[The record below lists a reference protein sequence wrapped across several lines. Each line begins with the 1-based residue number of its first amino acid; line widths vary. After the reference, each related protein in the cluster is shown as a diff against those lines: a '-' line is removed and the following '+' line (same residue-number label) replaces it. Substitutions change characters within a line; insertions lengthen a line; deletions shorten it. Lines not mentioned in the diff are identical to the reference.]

1 MLTAPF
7 VALDDARGDGTRPLK
22 LYSGARE
29 IVTAARREDI
39 RPALARLRAHVAEG
53 HHVAGFLAYEAGHS
67 LEPRL
72 SAIPERRGESPLLWF
87 GVFDAPQL
95 ISPDTLFGAIAG
107 RSASVS
113 EPEPALDEGRYT
125 NALTNVKALIEAGDI
140 YQANLTFPTQL
151 SAEGHPLAL
160 YARLR
165 RAQRMGHGAI
175 VFTGEDWI
183 LSFSPEL
190 FFTLSNG
197 VLETRPMK
205 GTAPRHPLAEDDIAA
220 AAALAADPK
229 NRAENLMI
237 TDLIRND
244 LARVAEAGSVVV
256 KNAFAVERYPT
267 VHQMTTTVEA
277 RLRADHDAFD
287 VLDALF
293 PCGSITGAP
302 KIRAMEVIDSVESRA
317 RGVYTGSIGAISPGS
332 AHFNVAIRTIEIRNQ
347 TATMGIGSGIV
358 ADSDAA
364 SEWRECGE
372 KMAFVSASGRRFH
385 LIETMGFTP
394 AEGIAHLQLHLERLE
409 QSATWHSFRF
419 DRHEVRNLLQA
430 AVGALRTPAR
440 IKLVLAAGGAAAVS
454 CSAAPEAPALAR
466 VAIVPLPVKPGDP
479 RLAHKTSDRGFY
491 DAARRAAGTDEVIFA
506 RADNRLTEGSFTN
519 LFVERDGVLL
529 TPPASDGLLPGVL
542 RRHLLESGEAREAA
556 LTRADL
562 ADGFLLG
569 NALRGLFRATLV
581 AHRGD

>member
-7 VALDDARGDGTRPLK
+7 VALDDARGDGTRPMTV
-22 LYSGARE
+22 YSGAQT
-29 IVTAARREDI
+29 IIAATRREEV
-39 RPALARLRAHVAEG
+39 RPALAALRRHVAEG
-53 HHVAGFLAYEAGHS
+53 RNVAGFLAYEAGHA

-72 SAIPERRGESPLLWF
+72 AAIPERSSEGPLLWF
-87 GVFDAPQL
+87 GVFDAPQFM
-95 ISPDTLFGAIAG
+95 PPETLLGGALG
-107 RSASVS
+107 RDVRMSA
-113 EPEPALDEGRYT
+113 PEPGLDAARYAAALAD
-125 NALTNVKALIEAGDI
+125 VKALIEAGDI
-140 YQANLTFPTQL
+140 YQANLTFPTRL
-151 SAEGHPLAL
+151 AVAGHPLAL

-175 VFTGEDWI
+175 VFTGEEWI

-190 FFTLSNG
+190 FFTLSGG

-205 GTAPRHPLAEDDIAA
+205 GTAPRRPLAGEDATM

-244 LARVAEAGSVVV
+244 LARVAEAGSVTV
-256 KNAFAVERYPT
+256 KNAFSVERYPT
-267 VHQMTTTVEA
+267 VHQMTTMVEA
-277 RLRADHDAFD
+277 RLREGLDAFD
-287 VLDALF
+287 VLEALF
-293 PCGSITGAP
+293 PCGSVTGAP
-302 KIRAMEVIDSVESRA
+302 KIRAMEVIDAVEARA
-317 RGVYTGSIGAISPGS
+317 RGVYTGSIGAIGPGT

-347 TATMGIGSGIV
+347 NATMGIGSGIV

-372 KMAFVSASGRRFH
+372 KMAFVSASGRPFH

-394 AEGIAHLQLHLERLE
+394 DEGIAHLPLHLERLE
-409 QSATWHSFRF
+409 QSAVWHDFRF

-430 AVGALRTPAR
+430 AIGMLRSPAR
-440 IKLVLAAGGAAAVS
+440 IKLVLGAGGGAAIS
-454 CSAAPEAPALAR
+454 CLPPPPPPASAR
-466 VAIVPLPVKPGDP
+466 VAIVPLPVEPGDP
-479 RLAHKTSDRGFY
+479 RLAHKTSDRAFY

-506 RADNRLTEGSFTN
+506 RSDGRLTEGSFTN

-542 RRHLLESGEAREAA
+542 RRHLLETGRAREAH

-562 ADGFLLG
+562 EGEFQLG

-581 AHRGD
+581 APRGE